1 MSRYEKKPHVDD
13 FTKYDDAIFARAVI
27 AIHDNQIFRDAI
39 NEAVLRKTVN
49 RWKDIYEVAA
59 GLITLRNLADQ
70 ELDRLRSEKD
80 GLHRLGKSGLRQAIG
95 LLDALTTGTR
105 HPIFDFV
112 KGIQSKAFRPVRTR
126 SNVIE
131 KMDKDDL
138 VGLVRALKAIGLKES
153 VAIKQIVDV
162 CKLEPADQWCR
173 QIRDLNR
180 RSKDNEPDKIAA
192 TLARNPD
199 QILEIAASWAAQA
212 FAVPPA
218 PFSKRTAV

>member
-1 MSRYEKKPHVDD
+1 MKKAPHADD
-13 FTKYDDAIFARAVI
+13 FAKYDDATFARAVI
-27 AIHDNQIFRDAI
+27 GIHDNQIFRDAI
-39 NEAVLRKTVN
+39 DEAVLRKTIN

-59 GLITLRNLADQ
+59 GLITLRNLADR
-70 ELDRLRSEKD
+70 ELDRLRAEKS
-80 GLHRLGKSGLRQAIG
+80 GLNKLGKSGLRQAIG
-95 LLDALTTGTR
+95 LLDALATGTR
-105 HPIFDFV
+105 HPIFDLV

-126 SNVIE
+126 RNAIE
-131 KMDKDDL
+131 KMDMDDL
-138 VGLVRALKAIGLKES
+138 VGLVRALKATGSKES

-162 CKLEPADQWCR
+162 CKLEPADQWHR
-173 QIRDLNR
+173 RIRDCNR